1 MGGPKHLWSGDWEH
15 ESAQATDELNVRL
28 PLQPDQPAAAE
39 PEPPRRPRRH
49 LTLRQMTACLAAFVV
64 VGVGVAVAL
73 DQGGSTKHP
82 RPKAQTIPSVTA
94 QPPTTS
100 TGPTGG
106 IALTQPS
113 APTRVANTPSAN
125 WMGMHI
131 VTSPLGAV
139 VNTLAAG
146 SGGQTAGVEPGD
158 VITAIDNTPIN
169 SATEI
174 RAAVAKIAL
183 GNRLEITIER
193 GSTILTTAATLRN
206 RPTIQP

>member
-1 MGGPKHLWSGDWEH
+1 
-15 ESAQATDELNVRL
+15 
-28 PLQPDQPAAAE
+28 
-39 PEPPRRPRRH
+39 
-49 LTLRQMTACLAAFVV
+49 
-64 VGVGVAVAL
+64 
-73 DQGGSTKHP
+73 
-82 RPKAQTIPSVTA
+82 
-94 QPPTTS
+94 
-100 TGPTGG
+100 
-106 IALTQPS
+106 
-113 APTRVANTPSAN
+113 
-125 WMGMHI
+125 MGMHI

>member
-15 ESAQATDELNVRL
+15 ESARAADELNVRL
-28 PLQPDQPAAAE
+28 PLQPDEPAAE
-39 PEPPRRPRRH
+39 PEPPRRPRRR
-49 LTLRQMTACLAAFVV
+49 LTLRQMAACLAAFVV

-73 DQGGSTKHP
+73 NQSGSTKQP
-82 RPKAQTIPSVTA
+82 RPKAQTTVTA

-106 IALTQPS
+106 IGLTQPS

-146 SGGQTAGVEPGD
+146 SGGQAAGVEPGD
-158 VITAIDNTPIN
+158 VITAIDNTTIN
-169 SATEI
+169 SATDI
-174 RAAVAKIAL
+174 RAAVARIAL

>member
-15 ESAQATDELNVRL
+15 ESAQAPDEINVRL
-28 PLQPDQPAAAE
+28 PLQGDQPAAAE
-39 PEPPRRPRRH
+39 PEPPRRPRRR
-49 LTLRQMTACLAAFVV
+49 LTLRQMAACLAVFLV

-73 DQGGSTKHP
+73 NHGGSTKHP
-82 RPKAQTIPSVTA
+82 RFKAQTTPTVTA

-106 IALTQPS
+106 NGLTQPS

-131 VTSPLGAV
+131 ITSPLGAV

-146 SGGQTAGVEPGD
+146 SGGLAAGVQPGD
-158 VITAIDNTPIN
+158 VITAIDNTTIN
-169 SATEI
+169 SATAI
-174 RAAVAKIAL
+174 RTAVAKIAL
-183 GNRLEITIER
+183 GSRLEITIER
-193 GSTILTTAATLRN
+193 GSTILTTAVTLRN